1 MRLTKI
7 KVAGF
12 KSFADPTSV
21 GFPSNLTGVVG
32 PNGCGKSNIIDAVR
46 WVMGELSAKHLRGDS
61 MTDVIFNGS
70 ASRKPVG
77 TASVEL
83 VFDNSDG
90 KISGP
95 YADYAEVALKRQVS
109 RDGSSN
115 YFLNGARC
123 RRKDITQL
131 FLGTGLGSRS
141 YAIIEQGMISRVIEA
156 KADDMRMFVEEA
168 AGISR
173 YKERRKETEAR
184 ISDTRENLERLQ
196 DVRDEVE
203 KQIRHLQRQAA
214 TARRYQAL
222 KETER
227 RLTAELLALR
237 LREIDSGAEVQDSAV
252 RECELRMQSAL
263 ADQRAAEAAIETQRV
278 YQSEQSE
285 RVTAVQ
291 GRYYEVGAEISRTEQ
306 TITHTR
312 ELREQQRNEL
322 AQARAT
328 LSELQSHIQRDEMQI
343 EQLRAEIAQ
352 LGPELTTA
360 QAAEGTLNEALVA
373 AEQELAGWQQRWEEF
388 NREQGAAHQTTQVE
402 RARIEQ
408 LENQLR
414 RLSGQSDRL
423 AIEREALMAQESS
436 ALLGELTQKES
447 LARSTADELSQ
458 ALSVALDRSQKLRA
472 AQFEAE
478 GRLEAAR
485 SDREKRRAE
494 VVSLEALQ
502 KAALQRGDSRT
513 AEWLASSGL
522 AQKPRL
528 AAQLAVRGG
537 WERAVETALGD
548 YLEALCVEELDA
560 VADVLPSLPVGR
572 VSLLQAGEH
581 LEADDAPGMLS
592 SVVSGPAAIVRLL
605 ARVRLAET
613 LPEALQTRRE
623 LAHDESVITRSGEW
637 IGRDWLRVNRGGDA
651 HSGILER
658 EQRLK
663 TLRVELVRSEEN
675 ARETEAALAACRESL
690 AQAERDR
697 DAAQS
702 RIQGAHRD
710 HADLLGQLE
719 GERARAQESTLR
731 RERLEEEAAEV
742 TREAG
747 LALDALTRAR
757 AELDRGLVALDALD
771 SRRVGLENEREERR
785 EAVQSARARSQTAQI
800 TSRDLLIR
808 IESRKSSETSMV
820 TGLKR
825 MSDQRAQTQARG
837 TELEA
842 ALSNGDQP
850 IIELEVRL
858 KDFLARR
865 IDVENELGTER
876 RALEEADGALRE
888 LDEKRMNAESR
899 VNDARAGVE
908 QARMAAQESRVRRE
922 GLAEQF
928 AATRFDLAEIL
939 AGLAADAAV
948 TTWEE
953 SLNST
958 RVDLEKLGQV
968 NLAAIDELKESSER
982 KEYLD
987 RQFADVT
994 AALTTLEEA
1003 MRKIDKETRTRFED
1017 TFNRINAGLQDKFP
1031 KLFGGGHAYLE
1042 LVGEDPLEAGVAV
1055 MARPP
1060 GKRNSSI
1067 HQLSGGE
1074 KALTAVA
1081 LVFSIF
1087 DLNPAPFCLLDEVDA
1102 PLDEHNV
1109 GRFCDIVKQMSERVQ
1124 FIFITHN
1131 KATMELAAQLLGV
1144 TMTEPGCS
1152 RLVSVDVDEAVRMAT
1167 A

>member
-12 KSFADPTSV
+12 KSFADATSV

-77 TASVEL
+77 NASVEL

-95 YADYAEVALKRQVS
+95 YADYAEVSLKRQVS

-196 DVRDEVE
+196 DVRDEVD

-252 RECELRMQSAL
+252 RDCELTMQHAL

-278 YQSEQSE
+278 YQAEQAE
-285 RVTAVQ
+285 RVSGVQ
-291 GRYYEVGAEISRTEQ
+291 GRYYEVGAEISRTESS
-306 TITHTR
+306 IAHTR
-312 ELREQQRNEL
+312 EMREQQRNEL

-328 LSELQSHIQRDEMQI
+328 LAELNSHIERDERQI

-352 LGPELTTA
+352 LGPELTQA
-360 QAAEGTLNEALVA
+360 QASEGALNEGLAA
-373 AEQELAGWQQRWEEF
+373 AENELSAWQQRWEEF

-458 ALSVALDRSQKLRA
+458 ALSVALGRSQKLRA
-472 AQFEAE
+472 EQFAAE
-478 GRLEAAR
+478 GRLESAR
-485 SDREKRRAE
+485 GDREKRRAE

-513 AEWLASSGL
+513 AEWLSSAGL

-528 AAQLAVRGG
+528 AAQLSVHSG

-548 YLEALCVEELDA
+548 YLEALCVDELDA

-581 LEADDAPGMLS
+581 LEADDSTGMLS
-592 SVVSGPAAIVRLL
+592 SVVAGPAAIVRLL
-605 ARVRLAET
+605 SRVRLAET
-613 LPEALQTRRE
+613 LPEALRARRE
-623 LAHDESVITRSGEW
+623 LSHDESVITRSGEW

-651 HSGILER
+651 HSGVLER

-663 TLRVELVRSEEN
+663 TLRVELARSEEH
-675 ARETEAALAACRESL
+675 ARETEAALAACREAL
-690 AQAERDR
+690 AQAERER
-697 DAAQS
+697 DAAQG
-702 RIQGAHRD
+702 RIQGAHRQ

-719 GERARAQESTLR
+719 GERARAQESTVR

-747 LALDALTRAR
+747 MAEDALARAR

-771 SRRVGLENEREERR
+771 SRRIGLESEREERR
-785 EAVQSARARSQTAQI
+785 EAVQASRARSQAAQL

-808 IESRKSSETSMV
+808 IESRRSSESSMGV
-820 TGLKR
+820 GLKR
-825 MSDQRAQTQARG
+825 MADQRAQTQSRG

-842 ALSNGDQP
+842 ALANGDQP
-850 IIELEVRL
+850 ILELESRL
-858 KDFLARR
+858 RDFLARR
-865 IDVENELGTER
+865 IDVENELATER
-876 RALEEADGALRE
+876 RALEEADASLRA
-888 LDEKRMNAESR
+888 LDEKRLDAESR
-899 VNDARAGVE
+899 VNNARAAME
-908 QARMAAQESRVRRE
+908 QARLVAQESRVRRE
-922 GLAEQF
+922 GIVEQF

-939 AGLAADAAV
+939 GGLAADAAIGA
-948 TTWEE
+948 WEE
-953 SLNST
+953 SLAAT
-958 RVDLEKLGQV
+958 RADLEKLGQV

-1017 TFNRINAGLQDKFP
+1017 TFNRINAGMQEKFP

-1042 LVGEDPLEAGVAV
+1042 LVGEDPLAAGVGV

-1109 GRFCDIVKQMSERVQ
+1109 GRFCDIVKEMSERVQ

-1131 KATMELAAQLLGV
+1131 KATMELASQLLGV

-1167 A
+1167 G

>member
-1 MRLTKI
+1 
-7 KVAGF
+7 
-12 KSFADPTSV
+12 
-21 GFPSNLTGVVG
+21 
-32 PNGCGKSNIIDAVR
+32 
-46 WVMGELSAKHLRGDS
+46 
-61 MTDVIFNGS
+61 
-70 ASRKPVG
+70 
-77 TASVEL
+77 
-83 VFDNSDG
+83 
-90 KISGP
+90 
-95 YADYAEVALKRQVS
+95 
-109 RDGSSN
+109 
-115 YFLNGARC
+115 
-123 RRKDITQL
+123 
-131 FLGTGLGSRS
+131 
-141 YAIIEQGMISRVIEA
+141 
-156 KADDMRMFVEEA
+156 
-168 AGISR
+168 
-173 YKERRKETEAR
+173 
-184 ISDTRENLERLQ
+184 NLERLQ
-196 DVRDEVE
+196 DLRDEVD
-203 KQIRHLQRQAA
+203 KQIRHLTRQANQ
-214 TARRYQAL
+214 ARRYQEL
-222 KETER
+222 KNQEQK
-227 RLTAELLALR
+227 LSAEVLALR

-252 RECELRMQSAL
+252 RESEMAMQAAL

-278 YQSEQSE
+278 YQAEQSE

-328 LSELQSHIQRDEMQI
+328 LAELESHIQRDEMQI
-343 EQLRAEIAQ
+343 EQLRSEIAQ
-352 LGPELTTA
+352 LGPDLASA
-360 QAAEGTLNEALVA
+360 QAAEGTLNEGLAA
-373 AEQELAGWQQRWEEF
+373 AEQELSGWQPRWEDF

-458 ALSVALDRSQKLRA
+458 ALSVALDRSQKFRA

-478 GRLEAAR
+478 GKLEAAR

-513 AEWLASSGL
+513 AEWLSGSGL

-548 YLEALCVEELDA
+548 YLEALCVEEIDA

-592 SVVSGPAAIVRLL
+592 GVVSGPAAIVRLL
-605 ARVRLAET
+605 SRVRLAET
-613 LPEALQTRRE
+613 LSAALQTRRE

-663 TLRVELVRSEEN
+663 TLRAELVHSEEN
-675 ARETEAALAACRESL
+675 AREREAALAACRESL

-719 GERARAQESTLR
+719 GERARAQESTVR

-742 TREAG
+742 TRDAG
-747 LALDALTRAR
+747 LAQDALARAR
-757 AELDRGLVALDALD
+757 AELDRGLVSLDALD
-771 SRRVGLENEREERR
+771 SRRVGLEAEREERR
-785 EAVQSARARSQTAQI
+785 EAVQSARARWQAAQI
-800 TSRDLLIR
+800 ASRDLLIR
-808 IESRKSSETSMV
+808 IESRKSSESSMV

-825 MSDQRAQTQARG
+825 MADQRTQTQARG
-837 TELEA
+837 SELEA
-842 ALSNGDQP
+842 ALANGDQP
-850 IIELEVRL
+850 IIELELKL

-888 LDEKRMNAESR
+888 LDEKRMDAEAR

-928 AATRFDLAEIL
+928 AATRFELAEIL

-948 TTWEE
+948 MTWEE

-958 RVDLEKLGQV
+958 RV
-968 NLAAIDELKESSER
+968 
-982 KEYLD
+982 
-987 RQFADVT
+987 
-994 AALTTLEEA
+994 
-1003 MRKIDKETRTRFED
+1003 
-1017 TFNRINAGLQDKFP
+1017 
-1031 KLFGGGHAYLE
+1031 
-1042 LVGEDPLEAGVAV
+1042 
-1055 MARPP
+1055 
-1060 GKRNSSI
+1060 
-1067 HQLSGGE
+1067 
-1074 KALTAVA
+1074 
-1081 LVFSIF
+1081 
-1087 DLNPAPFCLLDEVDA
+1087 
-1102 PLDEHNV
+1102 
-1109 GRFCDIVKQMSERVQ
+1109 
-1124 FIFITHN
+1124 
-1131 KATMELAAQLLGV
+1131 
-1144 TMTEPGCS
+1144 
-1152 RLVSVDVDEAVRMAT
+1152 
-1167 A
+1167 